1 MLEEHAG
8 LVYEQVC
15 YPYFSSLVAARARHT
30 CALPLHTCCHPSN
43 MIYDT
48 EMYVN
53 GNVYTQTLSNLV
65 LLLLL
70 QLVNDDGQPGV
81 ELL

>member
-1 MLEEHAG
+1 
-8 LVYEQVC
+8 
-15 YPYFSSLVAARARHT
+15 
-30 CALPLHTCCHPSN
+30 

>member
-1 MLEEHAG
+1 
-8 LVYEQVC
+8 
-15 YPYFSSLVAARARHT
+15 
-30 CALPLHTCCHPSN
+30 
-43 MIYDT
+43 MICDT

-53 GNVYTQTLSNLV
+53 GNVYTQTLSKLV